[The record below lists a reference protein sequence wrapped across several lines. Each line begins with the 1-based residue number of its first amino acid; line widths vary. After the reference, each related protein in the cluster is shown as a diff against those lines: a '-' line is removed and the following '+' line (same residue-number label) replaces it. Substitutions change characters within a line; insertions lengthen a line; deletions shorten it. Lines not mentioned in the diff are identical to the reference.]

1 MNWTRWLHSTFSA
14 LHLWRR
20 HPVVVIWHLSLG
32 TFFLISDE
40 FRGFSHVT
48 FLSRY
53 CPMHAHWC
61 SSRLKAT
68 GTHRA
73 KVCTKPQ
80 WWSLLCACGT
90 LEQRCMCFHFIFN
103 PFLPFLSLF
112 RFECKKEQNV
122 PQFCCTLHN
131 ANYALPKLCRA
142 GIIYKPQTT
151 ASAHYTCMHWH
162 LYIRSILRICLRDHK
177 L

>member
-1 MNWTRWLHSTFSA
+1 MPHQYNNSANESNPPLFIIIFGANNELFYVNWTRWLHSTFSA

-73 KVCTKPQ
+73 KVCTEPQ
-80 WWSLLCACGT
+80 WWSLLCVCGT

-112 RFECKKEQNV
+112 HFECV
-122 PQFCCTLHN
+122 
-131 ANYALPKLCRA
+131 
-142 GIIYKPQTT
+142 
-151 ASAHYTCMHWH
+151 
-162 LYIRSILRICLRDHK
+162 
-177 L
+177 